1 MNINTGI
8 TNNIYEFLNCKELE
22 TLSFINKEFN
32 SDIKSKYGD
41 KIFESKITSIPII
54 QSNLHWMCSNNSYPK
69 RYKWNK
75 TDFTPEQ
82 KAKINIHMLDNLES
96 YEYPRYGV
104 QSVIFSLHS
113 NGLMCQLPSSCHVIR
128 EFTKDSGCKEYTFL
142 RWFKL
147 SSEAADG
154 YTEDFS
160 SEWSVAPKY
169 TSVKIIN
176 NSDDVNLDDFPELKK
191 VVQLMEEFYKERE
204 GKIMVK
210 NERSSIEYRNYIDYT
225 NIEPINLDN

>member
-1 MNINTGI
+1 
-8 TNNIYEFLNCKELE
+8 
-22 TLSFINKEFN
+22 
-32 SDIKSKYGD
+32 
-41 KIFESKITSIPII
+41 
-54 QSNLHWMCSNNSYPK
+54 
-69 RYKWNK
+69 
-75 TDFTPEQ
+75 
-82 KAKINIHMLDNLES
+82 MLDNLES

-113 NGLMCQLPSSCHVIR
+113 NGLMCQLPSTCQVIR
-128 EFTKDSGCKEYTFL
+128 EYQKDSGCKEYTFL

-147 SSEAADG
+147 SSEAAEG

-160 SEWSVAPKY
+160 SEWTIVPKY

-225 NIEPINLDN
+225 NIEPINLNN